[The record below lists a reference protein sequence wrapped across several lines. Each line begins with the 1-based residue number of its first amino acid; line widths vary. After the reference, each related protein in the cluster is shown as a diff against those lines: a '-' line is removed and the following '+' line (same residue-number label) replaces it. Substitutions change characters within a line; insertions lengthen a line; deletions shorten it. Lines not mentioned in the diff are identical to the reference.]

1 MMKKILFVGIL
12 LFCTNLFAAYSDNEY
27 GVPEEVRTHGNY
39 EVISA
44 KLFEGFSISTNL
56 GTITGHGA
64 DSFVYTA
71 GGTATSSGQINI
83 AASDDVVLTYNMS
96 AFAGGTRTVRFF
108 GKGSAGDWVD
118 LEFDLLFTGTGTGV
132 IKLMETGLHDLR
144 AGMNTTEIGTDTF
157 TLTADRRRK
166 R

>member
-1 MMKKILFVGIL
+1 MRYLFLLFAL
-12 LFCTNLFAAYSDNEY
+12 LFCTNAFAAYSDNEN
-27 GVPEEVRTHGNY
+27 GVPEERRVHGNY

-44 KLFEGFSISTNL
+44 KLFDDFSISTNL

-71 GGTATSSGQINI
+71 GGTSSTSGQVNI
-83 AASDDVVLTYNMS
+83 AASDDVVFTYNMS
-96 AFAGGTRTVRFF
+96 ALEGGTRTVRFF
-108 GKGSAGDWVD
+108 GKGSTDDWAD
-118 LEFDLLFTGTGTGV
+118 LGFDLLFTGTNTGV
-132 IKLMETGLHDLR
+132 IKLMEMGLHAIR
-144 AGMNTTEIGTDTF
+144 AGINTTEIGTDTF

>member
-1 MMKKILFVGIL
+1 MKYVPLLAALF
-12 LFCTNLFAAYSDNEY
+12 FCSTAFAAYSNNEN
-27 GVPEEVRTHGNY
+27 GVPEEIRVHGNY

-44 KLFEGFSISTNL
+44 KLFDGFSISTNL
-56 GTITGHGA
+56 GTITGHGSN
-64 DSFVYTA
+64 SFVYTA
-71 GGTATSSGQINI
+71 GGTATTSGQINI

-96 AFAGGTRTVRFF
+96 ALSTGTRTVRFF
-108 GKGSAGDWVD
+108 GKGSTGEWAD

-132 IKLMETGLHDLR
+132 IKLMETGLHNLR